1 MNCKETQKSIRTFL
15 DDELS
20 LQKEQELVHHVRSCK
35 ECMEELT
42 ITYLIT
48 EGLNIFEESG
58 DADIQK
64 KLDEKLEAVLQKE
77 KMLKRL
83 KSGVVAVLA
92 FIICVLFL
100 T

>member
-15 DDELS
+15 DDELT
-20 LQKEQELVHHVRSCK
+20 LQKEQEFVHHVRSCK

-48 EGLNIFEESG
+48 EGLNMFEESG

-64 KLDEKLEAVLQKE
+64 KLDEKLDVVLQRE
-77 KMLKRL
+77 KMLKQL
-83 KSGVVAVLA
+83 KTGVITVLA
-92 FIICVLFL
+92 FIVCVLFL